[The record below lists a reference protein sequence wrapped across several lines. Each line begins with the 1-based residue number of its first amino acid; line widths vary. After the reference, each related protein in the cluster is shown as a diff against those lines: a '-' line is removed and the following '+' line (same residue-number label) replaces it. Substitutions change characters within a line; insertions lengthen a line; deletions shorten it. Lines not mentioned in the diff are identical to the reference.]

1 MIPALARRP
10 GAGLPASGRRSAGGK
25 GETSVQ
31 LISMRSSCLWRRMA
45 KANAACGIRAP
56 S

>member
-1 MIPALARRP
+1 V
-10 GAGLPASGRRSAGGK
+10 GGK

-31 LISMRSSCLWRRMA
+31 LTSMRSSCRWRRLA
-45 KANAACGIRAP
+45 TADAACGMRTP